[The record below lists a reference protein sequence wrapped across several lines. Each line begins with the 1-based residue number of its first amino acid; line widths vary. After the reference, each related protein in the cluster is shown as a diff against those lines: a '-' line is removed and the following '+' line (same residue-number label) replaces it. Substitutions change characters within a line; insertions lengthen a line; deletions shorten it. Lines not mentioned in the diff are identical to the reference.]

1 MWNVNIKTF
10 RNAQQAKNNNH
21 NNKKS
26 SPFAEWRPTVN
37 GNSLSALFFLSA
49 VISNLCF
56 ID

>member
-1 MWNVNIKTF
+1 MKTF